1 VTRAEEGWDE
11 RAGARAAPISVP
23 LVPAEIPLVPGAR
36 PEEALSPKLRPVMD
50 ALERRTE
57 AAVEPREG
65 GEEEPA
71 APRGASK
78 GRMRERALPWIGL
91 VLTLALV
98 GLLNFGVV
106 VTDDLTTGDARS
118 WKFPFLW
125 EMTGAFT
132 LLPLIPLVVLLCRRF
147 PLRSGSWL
155 RRLPLHLG
163 AMVLFAVTHTLLM
176 WGSRTVLYRLL
187 GWGRYDY
194 GDMRYR
200 FFMEGHKQLLV
211 YGAVYAVVELFA
223 YLRRAK
229 ERELAA
235 AHLQRQLTEA
245 RLAALKMQLN
255 PHFLF
260 NTLNLISSLA
270 YDRPEVAE
278 AMIERL
284 SEFLRLAL
292 RSGGVQEVPLFDEL
306 SALQAYL
313 EIMQA
318 RFEGRLAVIVELAD
332 EARGALVPHLILQPL
347 VENAVTH
354 SMAVPGREG
363 RIRIGA
369 SVENGRLRLVVKDNG
384 PGLAPHEAGALT
396 RRDLERGRTEGN
408 GIGLANTEERL
419 RHLYGEAARLTL
431 ESPPEGGARV
441 TLEIP
446 FRPRADEG
454 RP

>member
-1 VTRAEEGWDE
+1 
-11 RAGARAAPISVP
+11 
-23 LVPAEIPLVPGAR
+23 
-36 PEEALSPKLRPVMD
+36 
-50 ALERRTE
+50 
-57 AAVEPREG
+57 
-65 GEEEPA
+65 
-71 APRGASK
+71 
-78 GRMRERALPWIGL
+78 
-91 VLTLALV
+91 
-98 GLLNFGVV
+98 
-106 VTDDLTTGDARS
+106 
-118 WKFPFLW
+118 
-125 EMTGAFT
+125 
-132 LLPLIPLVVLLCRRF
+132 
-147 PLRSGSWL
+147 
-155 RRLPLHLG
+155 
-163 AMVLFAVTHTLLM
+163 
-176 WGSRTVLYRLL
+176 
-187 GWGRYDY
+187 
-194 GDMRYR
+194 MRYR